1 MQIRIQA
8 PGGDDTQSFREG
20 ALARARFMLRR
31 ATQEVIQAR
40 ILLRDLNGPRG
51 GIDQQCQVTLVTHSR
66 GVLVVTSRAQSAGAA
81 LAQALRSAVQALVR
95 GWQRQRRPDRRG
107 PRADGSPARSGT
119 AARRRDMEGG
129 GEWA

>member
-1 MQIRIQA
+1 MQIRIHA
-8 PGGDDTQSFREG
+8 PCQDDAQSFRDG

-31 ATQEVIQAR
+31 AAQEVIQAR

-81 LAQALRSAVQALVR
+81 LAQALHSAVQALVR
-95 GWQRQRRPDRRG
+95 AWQRQRRADRRG
-107 PRADGSPARSGT
+107 PRAGGSPARRGS
-119 AARRRDMEGG
+119 ACERDMEGG